1 MSCFFFANWRQATT
15 SRTSSTTRTAARSL
29 PPFGS
34 AAVVGVDFP
43 GAWVRC
49 FCGGLSLCLC
59 LCPACRPLSFASFAC
74 VVCVPV
80 CLCVR
85 TRVCMSMFMS
95 MCMCRSVCPCLCPS
109 VCLCV
114 CWPVGQSVCWPVGQ
128 SVCRPVG
135 QSVCHCLCWPVGQLV
150 CQCPCQSVCQ
160 CVGVCLLCFASL
172 PFSCLFSFLSFFFSP
187 LSAQTQSLL
196 QRRDDCNIPLYL
208 LQLSYINICNTGGK
222 FDHPPAI
229 VRLQAGTCEKGRMQG
244 RACHSEAEGLKR
256 PGAAWGMV
264 SWVSRNPCPTVS
276 RLQWRNG
283 RSSLAY
289 APLSMCRWGGLR
301 SDMGFL
307 NSLQNGSKAMDTF
320 AAAEDPKNHGGAAL
334 AAPPA
339 PDPSRRLHRGGR
351 GGISQ
356 PTSPERRSWVSDTH
370 ARSERKRVP
379 GKVPPSAALYIGG
392 IILLIIDVYR
402 MVLLMMVS

>member
-1 MSCFFFANWRQATT
+1 MQE
-15 SRTSSTTRTAARSL
+15 
-29 PPFGS
+29 
-34 AAVVGVDFP
+34 
-43 GAWVRC
+43 
-49 FCGGLSLCLC
+49 
-59 LCPACRPLSFASFAC
+59 
-74 VVCVPV
+74 
-80 CLCVR
+80 
-85 TRVCMSMFMS
+85 
-95 MCMCRSVCPCLCPS
+95 
-109 VCLCV
+109 
-114 CWPVGQSVCWPVGQ
+114 
-128 SVCRPVG
+128 
-135 QSVCHCLCWPVGQLV
+135 
-150 CQCPCQSVCQ
+150 
-160 CVGVCLLCFASL
+160 
-172 PFSCLFSFLSFFFSP
+172 
-187 LSAQTQSLL
+187 
-196 QRRDDCNIPLYL
+196 
-208 LQLSYINICNTGGK
+208 
-222 FDHPPAI
+222 
-229 VRLQAGTCEKGRMQG
+229 GTF
-244 RACHSEAEGLKR
+244 HSEAEGLKR
-256 PGAAWGMV
+256 PGAAWATSAVDPLTQSLQTNG
-264 SWVSRNPCPTVS
+264 PTVS